1 MLDGTQLTHL
11 SPVDILILVLYF
23 AVVVFI
29 GFYVKGSTNTSEEF
43 FLAGREMTAWIAGL
57 SFVSANLGSLELM
70 GWAGSAYQ
78 YGMLA
83 THWYWIGAI
92 PAMLF
97 LGIVMMP
104 FYYISKTHS
113 VPGYLQLRY
122 GEGARGLAAGSF
134 ALMTILMSGVNIYAM
149 ALVMHTVLG
158 WNTNVSMWIGAATVA
173 VYVMLGGL
181 RSAIINEVLQFVLIW
196 AGAALIPI
204 LGLIEAGGWTQLK
217 ANIATNI
224 GNDSYTHL
232 WTTLGHFNGN
242 PMGINWVGIVFGLG
256 AIISFGYWTT
266 DFLVVQRVLS
276 AHNLR
281 AAKMAPVIG
290 AAFKMAVPLIVILPG
305 LICLGLM
312 QNGHPLF
319 HLVSDADAARTGQH
333 AYDEVLPLMLIRYCG
348 PGLLGLGITAL
359 VAGFMSGMAGN
370 VSAFSTVWTYD
381 IYGAY
386 MDPPRARIVRSG
398 SVRDLLLSFLGRI
411 TRTQFWTYLIPVHII
426 FACLLAVAMR
436 SGNMIPLTIFG
447 LATAY
452 PTLAVNAKRCH
463 DRGRSAFFML
473 VALVPILNLWYLIE
487 VGFLPGTKGANQY
500 GGGGPEE
507 LVNAPPDSHYVA
519 MGRAS
524 TVVGMVISIIS
535 AYILAHASSIM
546 DYVQAL
552 FSFFIAPLYGTVILG
567 MLWKRGTKQGGFWG
581 LLAGTVSSIGMFIY
595 TSTGTEAHKAAA
607 LARIALSP
615 DAKPMAENMFR
626 ALWSWLICVFVTVV
640 VSYMTKPKTDAELN
654 GLVYGAT
661 IIPHDGA
668 TTIFQKPI
676 FWAGVVAVGFI
687 ALNII
692 FF

>member
-1 MLDGTQLTHL
+1 
-11 SPVDILILVLYF
+11 
-23 AVVVFI
+23 
-29 GFYVKGSTNTSEEF
+29 
-43 FLAGREMTAWIAGL
+43 
-57 SFVSANLGSLELM
+57 
-70 GWAGSAYQ
+70 
-78 YGMLA
+78 
-83 THWYWIGAI
+83 
-92 PAMLF
+92 MLF

-113 VPGYLQLRY
+113 VPGYLQLRF
-122 GEGARGLAAGSF
+122 GEGARGLAAVSF
-134 ALMTILMSGVNIYAM
+134 ALMTILMSGVNMYAM
-149 ALVMHTVLG
+149 AVVMQTVLG
-158 WNTNVSMWIGAATVA
+158 WNMNVSIIVGAATVGL
-173 VYVMLGGL
+173 YVMLGGL

-217 ANIATNI
+217 ANIATNV
-224 GNDSYTHL
+224 GNNSYTHL
-232 WTTLGHFNGN
+232 WTTLGHFKDN

-276 AHNLR
+276 ANNLR

-319 HLVSDADAARTGQH
+319 HLVPADVARDNPTLH
-333 AYDEVLPLMLIRYCG
+333 SYDQVLPLMLIRYCG

-386 MDPPRARIVRSG
+386 I
-398 SVRDLLLSFLGRI
+398 
-411 TRTQFWTYLIPVHII
+411 
-426 FACLLAVAMR
+426 
-436 SGNMIPLTIFG
+436 NK
-447 LATAY
+447 TA
-452 PTLAVNAKRCH
+452 
-463 DRGRSAFFML
+463 
-473 VALVPILNLWYLIE
+473 
-487 VGFLPGTKGANQY
+487 
-500 GGGGPEE
+500 
-507 LVNAPPDSHYVA
+507 PDKHYVF

-524 TVVGMVISIIS
+524 TVVGMIISIGA
-535 AYILAHASSIM
+535 AYAVAHFASIM

-552 FSFFIAPLYGTVILG
+552 FSFFIAPLFGTVILG
-567 MLWKRGTKQGGFWG
+567 MLWKRATKAGGFLG
-581 LLAGTVSSIGMFIY
+581 LLAGTVSSIGMFLY
-595 TSTGTEAHKAAA
+595 TSTGTAAHKA
-607 LARIALSP
+607 IALSHIALSA
-615 DAKPMAENMFR
+615 DAQPMAENMFR

-640 VSYMTKPKTDAELN
+640 VSYMTTPKTDAELN

-661 IIPHDGA
+661 IIPHDGSM
-668 TTIFQKPI
+668 TIWQKPI
-676 FWAGVVAVGFI
+676 FWACIVSVVFI
-687 ALNII
+687 AINIY

>member
-1 MLDGTQLTHL
+1 MHFVPNLAVMMFASSQLIQL
-11 SPVDILILVLYF
+11 KPVDFIILILYF
-23 AVVVFI
+23 AMVLFI
-29 GFYVKGSTNTSEEF
+29 GFYVKGSTNTSEQF

-78 YGMLA
+78 YGILA

-113 VPGYLQLRY
+113 VPGYLQLRF
-122 GEGARGLAAGSF
+122 GEGARGLSAASF
-134 ALMTILMSGVNIYAM
+134 GFMTILMSGVNMYSM
-149 ALVMHTVLG
+149 ALVMKIILG
-158 WNTNVSMWIGAATVA
+158 WDINFSIWVGAATVA
-173 VYVMLGGL
+173 IYVMLGGL

-196 AGAALIPI
+196 GGAALIPI
-204 LGLIEAGGWTQLK
+204 LGLIEAGGWTKLK
-217 ANIATNI
+217 AQIATNV
-224 GNDSYTHL
+224 GSNDYTHL
-232 WTTLGHFNGN
+232 WSTLGHFKNN

-256 AIISFGYWTT
+256 LVISFGYWTT

-305 LICLGLM
+305 LLALGVLRDPHS
-312 QNGHPLF
+312 GALI
-319 HLVSDADAARTGQH
+319 HLVGESQRSATHPYTYND
-333 AYDEVLPLMLIRYCG
+333 VLPLMLIRYCG

-381 IYGAY
+381 LYGAY
-386 MDPPRARIVRSG
+386 MNKRAS
-398 SVRDLLLSFLGRI
+398 D
-411 TRTQFWTYLIPVHII
+411 Q
-426 FACLLAVAMR
+426 
-436 SGNMIPLTIFG
+436 
-447 LATAY
+447 
-452 PTLAVNAKRCH
+452 
-463 DRGRSAFFML
+463 
-473 VALVPILNLWYLIE
+473 
-487 VGFLPGTKGANQY
+487 
-500 GGGGPEE
+500 
-507 LVNAPPDSHYVA
+507 HYVW

-524 TVVGMVISIIS
+524 TIVGMIIS
-535 AYILAHASSIM
+535 VGTAYLVMRAASIM

-552 FSFFIAPLYGTVILG
+552 FSFFIAPLFGCVVLG
-567 MLWKRGTKQGGFWG
+567 MLWKRATNWGGFLG
-581 LLAGTVSSIGMFIY
+581 LLAGTASSIGMFIY
-595 TSTGTEAHKAAA
+595 TSTGSPDHRAHA

-615 DAKPMAENMFR
+615 DAQPMAENMFR
-626 ALWSWLICVFVTVV
+626 ALWSWLICVAVIIV
-640 VSYMTKPKTDAELN
+640 VSLVTKPKTDEELN

-661 IIPHDGA
+661 VIPHEEA
-668 TTIFQKPI
+668 TSIWHKPI
-676 FWAGVVAVGFI
+676 FWAGVVFVVF
-687 ALNII
+687 LVLQVI